1 MKVILDTDIATD
13 IDDCLALALILASPE
28 IDLIGVTCVYAD
40 VDVRAQVAISMLDLH
55 DRSDVPVYKG
65 VSQTLLQLDALFWQ
79 GHEGQA
85 ILSKY
90 PAKRLPEAKHA
101 VDYIID
107 TVRNHPNEITLM
119 AIGPLTNVALA
130 FQKAPD
136 IIDKLENL
144 VIMGSV
150 VRNDL
155 SLPFV
160 EHNIKC
166 DPEAAH
172 VVFSSVASIILTP
185 LNITVQSNITTDDL
199 QRIRAV
205 DSDFH
210 QAVADEIA
218 NYPRIKQFGKT
229 SPHDP
234 LAVVSLIKPS
244 LVTTIQTAAVV
255 DIDSTV
261 ARGGMYFRNAPDG
274 NIALV
279 DSVDTEAFQDFLV
292 SRLEQPL

>member
-1 MKVILDTDIATD
+1 MNVILDTDIGTD

-28 IDLIGVTCVYAD
+28 IDLVGVTCVYAD
-40 VDVRAQVAISMLDLH
+40 VDVRSQVAISMLDLH
-55 DRSDVPVYKG
+55 NRSDVPVYKG
-65 VSQTLLQLDALFWQ
+65 VSQPLLKMDDLYWQ

-90 PAKRLPEAKHA
+90 PAKRSAEAKHA

-107 TVRNHPNEITLM
+107 TVRNHPKEITLV
-119 AIGPLTNVALA
+119 AIGPLTNVAMA

-136 IIDKLENL
+136 IVENLANL

-155 SLPFV
+155 SLPLV

-172 VVFSSVASIILTP
+172 IVFSSGTPITLTP
-185 LNITVQSNITTDDL
+185 LNITVQSYITTDDL

-210 QAVADEIA
+210 QAVADEIE
-218 NYPRIKQFGKT
+218 NYPRIKQFGHT

-234 LAVVSLIKPS
+234 LAVASLINPE
-244 LVTTIQTAAVV
+244 LVTTVQTTVQV
-255 DIDSTV
+255 DIHSTI
-261 ARGGMYFRNAPDG
+261 ARGGMYFRDDPNG
-274 NIALV
+274 NIALTN
-279 DSVDTEAFQDFLV
+279 SVDTEAFQNFLIT
-292 SRLEQPL
+292 RLEQPI